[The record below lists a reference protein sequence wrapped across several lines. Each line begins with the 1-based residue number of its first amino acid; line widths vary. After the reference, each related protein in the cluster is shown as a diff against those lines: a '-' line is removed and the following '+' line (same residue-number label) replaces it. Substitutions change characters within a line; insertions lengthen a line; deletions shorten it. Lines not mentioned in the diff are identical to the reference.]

1 MKKKNYDTIIINII
15 LSAFSIIALI
25 GFILSPFAYV
35 FGIINL
41 IVLALGVIMLPG
53 IALACMYGRF
63 KCEQLDDKR
72 KGISN
77 DRA

>member
-1 MKKKNYDTIIINII
+1 MKKKNYDTIIINTI
-15 LSAFSIIALI
+15 LSALSVVALI

-41 IVLALGVIMLPG
+41 IVLVLGVIVLPG

-72 KGISN
+72 RRDK
-77 DRA
+77 

>member
-1 MKKKNYDTIIINII
+1 MKKKNYDTIIINTI
-15 LSAFSIIALI
+15 LSALSVVALI

-41 IVLALGVIMLPG
+41 IVLILGVIMLPG

-77 DRA
+77 DRE